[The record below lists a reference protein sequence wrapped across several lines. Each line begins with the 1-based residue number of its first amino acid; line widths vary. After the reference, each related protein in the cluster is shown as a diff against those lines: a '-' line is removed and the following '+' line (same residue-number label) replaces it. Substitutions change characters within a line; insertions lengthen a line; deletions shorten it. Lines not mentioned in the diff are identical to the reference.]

1 MAGPI
6 TRGRAGRDTWRR
18 RVAAATAVLVA
29 VAAWAYGLFLF
40 AVELPRVAEQP
51 ETATDAIVVLT
62 GGSERL
68 AEGLR
73 LLTADR
79 GRKLFVSGVYR
90 GVDVAELLSVAR
102 QGPTLT
108 DRIVLGHDADDTPGN
123 ARETAQWM
131 AHEGFSSLRLVTA
144 GYHMPRSRLE
154 FRRAMPQVALIAHPV
169 FPANVHLDDWWRW
182 PGTTT
187 LLATEYTKYMLTRL
201 RVSVVALWQR
211 P

>member
-1 MAGPI
+1 MARRI
-6 TRGRAGRDTWRR
+6 TRGRAGRGAWRLR
-18 RVAAATAVLVA
+18 AATATTVLAA
-29 VAAWAYGLFLF
+29 VAGWAYGLFLF
-40 AVELPRVAEQP
+40 AVELPRVVEQP

-73 LLTADR
+73 LLRADR
-79 GRKLFVSGVYR
+79 GLKLFISGVYR

-108 DRIVLGHDADDTPGN
+108 DRIVLGHDAGDTSGN

-131 AHEGFSSLRLVTA
+131 AREGFSSLRLVTA
-144 GYHMPRSRLE
+144 GYHMPRGRLE
-154 FRRAMPQVALIAHPV
+154 FRRAMPEVALIAHPV

-182 PGTTT
+182 PGTAT

>member
-1 MAGPI
+1 MAKSTI
-6 TRGRAGRDTWRR
+6 RGRARRGAWRL
-18 RVAAATAVLVA
+18 RVTTVTTVLAA
-29 VAAWAYGLFLF
+29 VAGWAYGLFLF
-40 AVELPRVAEQP
+40 AVELPRAVEQP

-62 GGSERL
+62 GGSQRL

-79 GRKLFVSGVYR
+79 AHKLFISGVYR
-90 GVDVAELLSVAR
+90 GVDVAELLSVTR

-108 DRIVLGHDADDTPGN
+108 DRIALGHDAGDTSGN

-131 AHEGFSSLRLVTA
+131 AQEGFSSLRLVTA

-154 FRRAMPQVALIAHPV
+154 FRRAMPEVALIAHPV

-182 PGTTT
+182 PGTAT
-187 LLATEYTKYMLTRL
+187 LLATEYTKYLLTRL
-201 RVSVVALWQR
+201 RVSVVTLWER

>member
-1 MAGPI
+1 MAKSTI
-6 TRGRAGRDTWRR
+6 RGRTRRAAWRLR
-18 RVAAATAVLVA
+18 FTTAVAVLGA
-29 VAAWAYGLFLF
+29 VAGWAYGLFLF
-40 AVELPRVAEQP
+40 AVELPRAVEQP
-51 ETATDAIVVLT
+51 ETATEAIVVLT

-73 LLTADR
+73 LLTADM
-79 GRKLFVSGVYR
+79 GRKLFISGVYR

-108 DRIVLGHDADDTPGN
+108 DRIVLGHDAGDTSGN

-131 AHEGFSSLRLVTA
+131 AQEGFSSLRLVTA
-144 GYHMPRSRLE
+144 GYHMPRGRLE
-154 FRRAMPQVALIAHPV
+154 FRRAMPEVALIAHPV

-182 PGTTT
+182 PGTAT
-187 LLATEYTKYMLTRL
+187 LLATEYTKYLLTRL
-201 RVSVVALWQR
+201 RVSVVTLWQR